1 MPKSIILYTTIDSRC
16 AGSNLVPDRLALIR
30 IAPVKLVF
38 VKSQFLKFA
47 PIKKVKDRSVFS
59 NIAPLKSAPLKFE
72 PQKLAL
78 DILAFR
84 RHELSKYAPRISAPD
99 KTAFFRNILFKLA
112 PFRFIVGDV
121 SISLASCKNCN
132 ASALRLGSNC
142 RKADRA

>member
-38 VKSQFLKFA
+38 VKSQYLKFA
-47 PIKKVKDRSVFS
+47 PIKKVKDRSVLS
-59 NIAPLKSAPLKFE
+59 NIS
-72 PQKLAL
+72 L